1 MNLIFCFWL
10 FLLGRQLRPT
20 DLKPLTL
27 SVKSKSSDSSDNQRG
42 AQPKRP
48 ITSSR
53 STGALASDEIPADP
67 LMSQDLKAGENQVS
81 RSFSHEKISRRGLC
95 SGRVPL
101 SEAQV
106 QLLVGLYYLPHE
118 HGPPAQNL
126 LQDLTWLKANCHC
139 VSVNGNGKKASPQKV
154 KRSSLLNI
162 FTINTHVICFVFNKV
177 DYIEIIV
184 MILHESGIW
193 LRFLLLIF
201 GLSGRGM
208 AGPCGPFPGCVWWC
222 GFTAWCCCDQHQ

>member
-1 MNLIFCFWL
+1 M
-10 FLLGRQLRPT
+10 RPT

-42 AQPKRP
+42 AQPKCP

-67 LMSQDLKAGENQVS
+67 LSQDLKAGENQVS

-95 SGRVPL
+95 SGKVPL

-118 HGPPAQNL
+118 HGPPAQKL

-154 KRSSLLNI
+154 KRSFKKKK
-162 FTINTHVICFVFNKV
+162 FTIN
-177 DYIEIIV
+177 
-184 MILHESGIW
+184 
-193 LRFLLLIF
+193 
-201 GLSGRGM
+201 
-208 AGPCGPFPGCVWWC
+208 
-222 GFTAWCCCDQHQ
+222 